1 MNSYSSR
8 SLRAIPTAPA
18 ATRLAGT
25 AGHGESHALAG
36 RAIASVPPA
45 QSQVPH
51 DVQPT
56 TPIRMLRLSQVAAIT
71 GLSKTKIY
79 QLQIQGDFPMR
90 VQLSPRRVAWVE
102 SEVQAWLAARI
113 TSSTPLIER

>member
-1 MNSYSSR
+1 MLCMEWNFVPSTIEITSGVTIMNSYPSR
-8 SLRAIPTAPA
+8 PRRAIPNTPA

-36 RAIASVPPA
+36 RTIASIPPA

-51 DVQPT
+51 DVQPP

-79 QLQIQGDFPMR
+79 QLQ
-90 VQLSPRRVAWVE
+90 
-102 SEVQAWLAARI
+102 
-113 TSSTPLIER
+113 